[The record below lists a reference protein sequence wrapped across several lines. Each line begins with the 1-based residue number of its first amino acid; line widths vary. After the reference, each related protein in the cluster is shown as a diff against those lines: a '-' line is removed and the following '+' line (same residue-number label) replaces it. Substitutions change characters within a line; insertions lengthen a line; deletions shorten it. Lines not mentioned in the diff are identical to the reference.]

1 MSPFRSG
8 EKSSNKLIRSS
19 GRSIES
25 DRAGTRREKQTSN
38 QLMPADR
45 IQTEMS
51 GLDTGREEIA
61 GNKLRGCGSES
72 IEKDR
77 PDIYSDGSL
86 RRQESNLLDNMP

>member
-1 MSPFRSG
+1 
-8 EKSSNKLIRSS
+8 
-19 GRSIES
+19 
-25 DRAGTRREKQTSN
+25 
-38 QLMPADR
+38 MPADR

-51 GLDTGREEIA
+51 GLDTGRGEIVD
-61 GNKLRGCGSES
+61 NKLRGGGSES

>member
-25 DRAGTRREKQTSN
+25 DRTGTRREKQTSN

-61 GNKLRGCGSES
+61 GIKLRRCGSES

-77 PDIYSDGSL
+77 PDIYSDGSH
-86 RRQESNLLDNMP
+86 